1 MPRSLRFGRGDQA
14 DVRVDDPYV
23 ANIHCKITE
32 TPIGFVVQDMGST
45 NGTFLVSPAWNAI
58 KIDRKTLIPHG
69 WRVRI
74 GRTTLPWVG

>member
-1 MPRSLRFGRGDQA
+1 MNRSLTFGRGSGV

-23 ANIHCKITE
+23 ELAHCRIVE
-32 TPIGFVVQDMGST
+32 TPIGYVVHDLGTS
-45 NGTFLVSPAWNAI
+45 NGTYLVSPPGNSMR
-58 KIDRKTLIPHG
+58 IDRKTLIPTG